1 MSIQPKKFYTEAE
14 YLKLERAANFKSEFY
29 KGEIFAMS
37 GASVQHTIIAGN
49 IFASLHQQLRKKP
62 CTVHAS
68 DLRVRVEKNTLYT
81 YPDIVVVCGDAKFSD
96 EQKDTLTNPTL
107 IVEVLSK
114 STEQYDRVKKFELY
128 RGLDSL
134 REYVLVS
141 QNEFRIELFTK
152 QNEQQWIFSEVTDKN
167 GVLTLQ
173 TIDASLS
180 IPDVYEKIIFAYD
193 L

>member
-14 YLKLERAANFKSEFY
+14 YLELERVANFKSEFY
-29 KGEIFAMS
+29 QGEIFAMS
-37 GASVQHTIIAGN
+37 GASVQHTIVVTN
-49 IFASLHQQLRKKP
+49 IVASLHQQLRKKP

-134 REYVLVS
+134 QEYILVS
-141 QNEFRIELFTK
+141 QNEFRVELFTK
-152 QNEQQWIFSEVTDKN
+152 QNQQQWIFSEVTEKN
-167 GVLTLQ
+167 GLLKIHS
-173 TIDASLS
+173 IDAVLS
-180 IPDVYEKIIFAYD
+180 VEDIYEKIVFE
-193 L
+193 